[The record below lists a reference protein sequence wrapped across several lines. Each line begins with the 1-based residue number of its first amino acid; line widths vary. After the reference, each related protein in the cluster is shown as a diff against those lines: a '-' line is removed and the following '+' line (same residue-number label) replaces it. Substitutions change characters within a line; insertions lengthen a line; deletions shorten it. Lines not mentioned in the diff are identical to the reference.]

1 MPSEPRNHLQVVW
14 GVLLVAAGVG
24 MFFRIPQVAPQ
35 IREIP
40 AFAAAMP
47 FIYFCLYFVALALL
61 GGGAK
66 KIYQFGVKPR
76 KPS

>member
-1 MPSEPRNHLQVVW
+1 MASEDRNTLQIAW
-14 GVLLVAAGVG
+14 GVLLAAAGVG

-35 IREIP
+35 IRSID

-47 FIYFCLYFVALALL
+47 FIYFCLYFVAVALVV
-61 GGGAK
+61 GGAK
-66 KIYQFGVKPR
+66 KIYDFGIKPR

>member
-1 MPSEPRNHLQVVW
+1 M
-14 GVLLVAAGVG
+14 LLLAAGVG

-35 IREIP
+35 IREVP

-47 FIYFCLYFVALALL
+47 FIYFCLYFVAVALL
-61 GGGAK
+61 VGGAK
-66 KIYQFGVKPR
+66 KIYDFGIKPR

>member
-1 MPSEPRNHLQVVW
+1 MAEPRNNLQVAW
-14 GVLLVAAGVG
+14 GVLLLAAGVG

-35 IREIP
+35 LREVP

-47 FIYFCLYFVALALL
+47 FIYFCLYFIGVVLVC
-61 GGGAK
+61 GGAK
-66 KIYQFGVKPR
+66 KIYDHGIKPR